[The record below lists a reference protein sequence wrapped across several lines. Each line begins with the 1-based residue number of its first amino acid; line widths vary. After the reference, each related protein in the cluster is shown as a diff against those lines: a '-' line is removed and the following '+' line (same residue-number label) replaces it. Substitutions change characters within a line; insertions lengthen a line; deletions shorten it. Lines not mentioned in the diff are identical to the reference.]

1 MDHDV
6 ELALDSVVHE
16 HVQQV
21 EVDGGLTGVA
31 KLQLDEWA
39 QLLGDLLAGAE
50 LEDAARNIHIPVDA
64 YLRIAF
70 GCQGLV
76 KV

>member
-1 MDHDV
+1 VDHYV
-6 ELALDSVVHE
+6 KLALDSVVHE
-16 HVQQV
+16 HVHQV
-21 EVDGGLTGVA
+21 EVDGGLTGVTE
-31 KLQLDEWA
+31 LQLDEWA
-39 QLLGDLLAGAE
+39 QLLRDLLAGAE
-50 LEDAARNIHIPVDA
+50 LEDAACNIHIPVNA

>member
-1 MDHDV
+1 VYHDV
-6 ELALDSVVHE
+6 ELALDSVIHE

-31 KLQLDEWA
+31 ELQLDEWA

-50 LEDAARNIHIPVDA
+50 LEDAA
-64 YLRIAF
+64 
-70 GCQGLV
+70 
-76 KV
+76 